1 MRLFINFLFILS
13 LSSFLQAHQTGLS
26 YLMISE
32 SDDAKIDL
40 VYKKPLED
48 SQADEIRIVF
58 PLKCNQVTPK
68 NQTILDGFIIEKYSL
83 WCSEDG
89 LINSRIWID
98 GLVKDDKGILIRY
111 EKNQIV
117 ESSLLRAST
126 PFMLIDTKQ
135 SNLDIF
141 MDYVKLGVVHILM
154 GFDHLLFV
162 LCLILLVTNMKT
174 LLYSVTAFTLAHSIT
189 LAFGILDVFSVP
201 IAYVEA
207 MIALS
212 IVFLARELIVKNED
226 SFTSKYLGVLTFIFG
241 LLHGFGF
248 SSVLTSI
255 GLPQDEIPLALF
267 SFNLGIEFGQI
278 AFIIF
283 ASIIIYLVK
292 KYLKNSYNIIEKI
305 SIYAIGG
312 LSSFWLVQRVVA
324 F

>member
-1 MRLFINFLFILS
+1 MRFFIYFLFILS

-32 SDDAKIDL
+32 NDDAKIDL
-40 VYKKPLED
+40 VYKKPIED
-48 SQADEIRIVF
+48 SQADEIKIIF
-58 PLKCNQVTPK
+58 PPKCNQVTSI
-68 NQTILDGFIIEKYSL
+68 NQTILNGFIIEKYSL
-83 WCSEDG
+83 WCTKDG

-98 GLVKDDKGILIRY
+98 GLLRNDKGVLIRY
-111 EKNQIV
+111 EKNVII

-126 PFMLIDTKQ
+126 PYMLIDTKQ
-135 SNLDIF
+135 SNLNIF

-189 LAFGILDVFSVP
+189 LAFGILDILSVP
-201 IAYVEA
+201 VAYVEA

-212 IVFLARELIVKNED
+212 IVFMARELIIKNKN

-248 SSVLTSI
+248 SNVLSSI

-267 SFNLGIEFGQI
+267 SFNLGIEFGQLT
-278 AFIIF
+278 FIFF
-283 ASIIIYLVK
+283 ASIIIYILK
-292 KYLKNSYNIIEKI
+292 KYLKSSYYKIEKI
-305 SIYAIGG
+305 SIYAVGG

>member
-1 MRLFINFLFILS
+1 MRFFIYFLFILS

-32 SDDAKIDL
+32 NDDAKIDL
-40 VYKKPLED
+40 VYKKPIED
-48 SQADEIRIVF
+48 SQADEIKIIF
-58 PLKCNQVTPK
+58 PPKCNQVTSI
-68 NQTILDGFIIEKYSL
+68 NQTILNGFIIEKYSL
-83 WCSEDG
+83 WCTKDG

-98 GLVKDDKGILIRY
+98 GLLRNDKGVLIRY
-111 EKNQIV
+111 EKNDII

-126 PFMLIDTKQ
+126 PYMLIDTKQ
-135 SNLDIF
+135 SNLNIF

-189 LAFGILDVFSVP
+189 LAFGILDILSVP
-201 IAYVEA
+201 VAYVEA

-212 IVFLARELIVKNED
+212 IVFMARELIIKNKN

-248 SSVLTSI
+248 SNVLSSI

-267 SFNLGIEFGQI
+267 SFNLGIEFGQLT
-278 AFIIF
+278 FIFF
-283 ASIIIYLVK
+283 ASIIIYILK
-292 KYLKNSYNIIEKI
+292 KYLKSSYYKIEKI
-305 SIYAIGG
+305 SIYAVGG